1 MRKTLSSIL
10 MILLSVYGLTAATI
24 SGVVSNQ
31 NNGQPIE
38 YANAIIKETQQ
49 GAYTN
54 NRGYFVIT
62 NVTPGEYTLFFTQI
76 SFAVQQKPISITY
89 PEQNEYLKIELKPQA
104 VTMQEINVVNNTNDL
119 EINTRDI
126 KIGNINRTTKQ
137 LLDVVQVAE
146 PDVFRSMLTLPGVT
160 PIADFSSG
168 LYVRG
173 GTPDQNQILLDEI
186 DVYNPTHFGGLFST
200 FNTDAINNVE
210 LLKGGFPAKHGGRL
224 SSVLNVQNRDGNRK
238 SHHGVARVSLLS
250 MSGTLEGPW
259 KLGEQSGSYMASYRR
274 SYLEL
279 MQKMIDVIPD
289 YYFYDGHAKAVWDVG
304 QKDILMFSTYFG
316 RDRLDMDLGMKLHID
331 WGNSVFSS
339 QWIHVFSPQLFSQFV
354 LASSHFDSQMG
365 QQSGDS
371 ELKRVNALDDGTLK
385 GILSY
390 KPNNDHLLE
399 FGFETKINEVDFHID
414 GDAGWDSD
422 RMINL
427 DTKSLISDLYL
438 QDSWDID
445 TFWTLQPGA
454 RLSWYKTLTGNLKH
468 IPDANYARLSPRVS
482 LRRKLSVD
490 SNVYASFGRY
500 YQFCNVAGMEISSPF
515 DIWVPLDG
523 TIKPG
528 EADHYILGYKHELM
542 EGLGLDI
549 ELYYKKMRHLTEYN
563 IDNEQDWSNSSGTV
577 SDVFN
582 KGEGDAKGLDILLRT
597 DIWGLSGFVGYSLG
611 ISRKKIENTNTHP
624 ITHEPQYYYP
634 KHDRTHQLNIVE
646 AWNISESTGKQLW
659 GADMILGITYA
670 YATGQP
676 TSVPERVYI
685 GDDHISQ
692 MTFLYSYRDRER
704 LPAYSR
710 LDLSYKMLW
719 ENKKWS
725 IEPYV
730 QVINVTDRQNVYS
743 RNYYVT
749 NVSQD
754 PYNPQFKLEYADSYQ
769 FPLIPFVGVNIVW

>member
-1 MRKTLSSIL
+1 MKKVVTSV
-10 MILLSVYGLTAATI
+10 LLIFIYFCSLNAATI
-24 SGVVSNQ
+24 SGVVANQ
-31 NNGQPIE
+31 SNGQPIE
-38 YANAIIKETQQ
+38 YANIIVKETQQ

-62 NVTPGEYTLFFTQI
+62 DVAPGEYILYFQHI
-76 SFAVQQKPISITY
+76 AYAVLQQTVTIKSS
-89 PEQNEYLKIELKPQA
+89 ELNEYLKIELRPKA
-104 VTMQEINVVNNTNDL
+104 VAMDDINIVSTSGEV

-126 KIGNINRTTKQ
+126 KIGNISRTTKQ

-146 PDVFRSMLTLPGVT
+146 PDVFRSILTLPGVA

-224 SSVLNVQNRDGNRK
+224 ASVLNVQNRDGNRK

-259 KLGEQSGSYMASYRR
+259 KLGNQSGSYMASYRR

-279 MQKMIDVIPD
+279 MQKMIDAIPD

-304 QKDILMFSTYFG
+304 QNDILMFSTYFG
-316 RDRLDMDLGMKLHID
+316 RDKLDMDLGMKMHID

-339 QWIHVFSPQLFSQFV
+339 QWIHIFSPKLFSQFV
-354 LASSHFDSQMG
+354 LASSHFDSAMKQN
-365 QQSGDS
+365 SGNT
-371 ELKRVNALDDGTLK
+371 EFQRINALDDGTLK

-390 KPNNDHLLE
+390 KPNNEHLLE
-399 FGFETKINEVDFHID
+399 FGFETKINEVDFHVKGD
-414 GDAGWDSD
+414 GEGSWEED

-427 DTKSLISDLYL
+427 DTTSSVSDLYL

-445 TFWTLQPGA
+445 TFYTLQPGL
-454 RLSWYKTLTGNLKH
+454 RLSYYRTVDGNLKH
-468 IPDANYARLSPRVS
+468 IPEANYTRLSPRIS
-482 LRRKLSVD
+482 IRRKLSVD
-490 SNVYASFGRY
+490 ANVYASYGRY
-500 YQFCNVAGMEISSPF
+500 FQFANVAGMEMSSPF
-515 DIWVPLDG
+515 DMWCPLDG

-528 EADHYILGYKHELM
+528 EADHYILGYKHEIM
-542 EGLGLDI
+542 DGLGIDL
-549 ELYYKKMRHLTEYN
+549 ELYYKEMRNITEYN
-563 IDNEQDWSNSSGTV
+563 MDTEQEWSNSTGTV
-577 SDVFN
+577 SNVFN
-582 KGEGDAKGLDILLRT
+582 KGKGDAKGVDLLLRT
-597 DIWGLSGFVGYSLG
+597 DKWGVSGFVGYSLG
-611 ISRKKIENTNTHP
+611 ISRQKIENINTDP
-624 ITHEPQYYYP
+624 ITHEPRYYYP

-646 AWNISESTGKQLW
+646 AWNISEFTGKKLW
-659 GADMILGITYA
+659 GADMILGVTYA

-676 TSVPERVYI
+676 TSKPEMAYW
-685 GDDHISQ
+685 GDDHISLVS
-692 MTFLYSYRDRER
+692 FLSSYRDRER
-704 LPAYSR
+704 LPYYSR

-719 ENKKWS
+719 QNKKWS

-730 QVINVTDRQNVYS
+730 QVINVTDRENVYS
-743 RNYYVT
+743 RGYYVT
-749 NVSQD
+749 QD
-754 PYNPQFKLEYADSYQ
+754 EVTQALKLEHSDTTQ
-769 FPLIPFVGVNIVW
+769 FPLIPFVGVNIIW